1 MSISRPNL
9 DDLAP
14 EVRAYILHLEEQLA
28 DADARS
34 SQRETASSEPSEAPS
49 SAMLITA
56 TRQGQ
61 IKRTPRHL
69 YSRQRRGGMGVF
81 DLESDEADPPAFLAV
96 ADAEGRLL
104 IVTNRSRLFFVR
116 VADLPEAPVREGG
129 LALTQML
136 SFQPGEEIAV
146 LVAEEDEPFLNL
158 LSDRGWVRRF
168 SGSQVS
174 RLASG
179 TSVEVR
185 PDHRPVAA
193 CWSGGGQDLVIA
205 TQRGQGIRFEEKRV
219 PIQGGCLGIRL
230 EGGDAA
236 LSIAALT
243 EEDGL
248 FLITD
253 EGKGTVRLASGLRAN
268 KSPGAGGKVLI
279 KAEQLV
285 AAQTIRPGQDVFAI
299 SRLSKIIRF
308 GGDDVPPKEGVVQGV
323 NCMSLRGDQVMAAT
337 VSHPGQPL
345 TEA

>member
-1 MSISRPNL
+1 MSALRPNL

-28 DADARS
+28 DADSRS
-34 SQRETASSEPSEAPS
+34 SQRDSSNSEPSEAPS

-56 TRQGQ
+56 TRGGQ

-69 YSRQRRGGMGVF
+69 YSRQRRGGMGIF
-81 DLESDEADPPAFLAV
+81 DLDADEADPPAFLAV

-104 IVTNRSRLFFVR
+104 IVTDRSRLFFVR
-116 VADLPEAPVREGG
+116 VADLPEAEVRDDG
-129 LALTQML
+129 LDLAQML
-136 SFQPGEEIAV
+136 SFQPGEAIAV

-185 PDHRPVAA
+185 PNHQPVAA
-193 CWSGGGQDLVIA
+193 CWSSGGQDLVIA
-205 TQRGQGIRFEEKRV
+205 TQSGQGIRFEEKRV

-230 EGGDAA
+230 DGSDTA

-248 FLITD
+248 FLISD
-253 EGKGTVRLASGLRAN
+253 EGKGSVRLASGLRAN
-268 KSPGAGGKVLI
+268 KSPGAGGKTLL
-279 KAEQLV
+279 KADRLV
-285 AAQTIRPGQDVFAI
+285 AAQTIQPGQDVFAI

-323 NCMSLRGDQVMAAT
+323 NCMGLRSDQVMAAV
-337 VSHPGQPL
+337 VSHVGQLPAQ
-345 TEA
+345 E